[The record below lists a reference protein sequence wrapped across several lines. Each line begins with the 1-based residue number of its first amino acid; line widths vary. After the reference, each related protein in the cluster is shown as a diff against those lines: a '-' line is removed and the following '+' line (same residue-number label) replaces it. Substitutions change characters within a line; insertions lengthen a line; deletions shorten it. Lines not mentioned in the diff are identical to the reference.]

1 MRHETGRGGARVLVL
16 ATVATALWIP
26 TACVPGMTSPTRDAG
41 DYREKASSTAGA
53 AASAV
58 ATVELLAGAAIR
70 DDAFGPY
77 LSVAAGDA
85 ERDLDAVSSTFG
97 SILPPG
103 EASILL
109 RDELEPVLDRAA
121 MHVADARIAIRRGE
135 PDDLPRI
142 RRELRA
148 DVAEL
153 QAMEERTS

>member
-1 MRHETGRGGARVLVL
+1 MRHETGRGGARILLL
-16 ATVATALWIP
+16 ATVAAALWIP
-26 TACVPGMTSPTRDAG
+26 TGCVPDMTSPARDAG

-53 AASAV
+53 A
-58 ATVELLAGAAIR
+58 IR

-77 LSVAAGDA
+77 LSVAVGDA

-121 MHVADARIAIRRGE
+121 THVADARIAIRRGE

-153 QAMEERTS
+153 QALEERTS